1 MNNLLPIP
9 TWDEFFMRHTYL
21 VATKSKDLKT
31 KIGAVLVRDQH
42 VISEGYNGICRKVVD
57 TVPTRL
63 ERPEKYLWFE
73 HAERN
78 SVFTCARH
86 GISTLGSVMFTQG
99 IPCSDCARAVIQA
112 GVVEVVVHQQ
122 WEDRSGL
129 KENPKWTQSCATSV
143 EMFNEAGVKL
153 RYFDMELGTQGQC
166 DGKVF
171 NV

>member
-9 TWDEFFMRHTYL
+9 TWDEFFMRHAYL
-21 VATKSKDLKT
+21 VATKSKDPKT

-42 VISEGYNGICRKVVD
+42 VISEGYNGICRKVND
-57 TVPTRL
+57 TIPKRL

-86 GISTLGSVMFTQG
+86 GISTLGAVMFTQG
-99 IPCSDCARAVIQA
+99 IPCSDCARSVIQA
-112 GVVEVVVHQQ
+112 GIQEVVVHWQ
-122 WEDRSGL
+122 WEERSGL
-129 KENPKWTQSCATSV
+129 RDNPKWKESCQVSLD
-143 EMFNEAGVKL
+143 MLNESGVL
-153 RYFDMELGTQGQC
+153 IRYFDMELGVQGQC